1 MKKEE
6 LKYLQR
12 LAELYP
18 TIAQTATEIINLQSM
33 LNLPKVTDHF

>member
-18 TIAQTATEIINLQSM
+18 TIAQTDTEIITLQ
-33 LNLPKVTDHF
+33 